1 MLGIRSIAGARVLP
15 SKALLARAA
24 LKSAVATRSYA
35 KNPDITKMPLN
46 VFGCLADYYVPPRF
60 LGSPITSWPRLVLRR
75 LTAFAYNTI
84 GVVRYKKDTNLKLHF
99 NDWKEHTIENY
110 VKTNKVFAKACSA
123 RKDLRQKYIKEQ
135 LENVAGK
142 HVIEALCSRALS
154 IPSGTKL
161 TWKLLKV
168 VENPKVVSFNPLPNH
183 DDITVFLQLVT
194 KVKTKQEMTIET
206 SEGQVQKTERLVTDY
221 LVSTIDPFS
230 EEQLLV
236 GSIFESDHLRKV
248 QPDFNPEDLDEATA
262 FQNKAADLYRE
273 PPQALKKA

>member
-1 MLGIRSIAGARVLP
+1 MLGVRSITGVRLQPAV
-15 SKALLARAA
+15 SLLARTS

-60 LGSPITSWPRLVLRR
+60 LDCPITSWPRLVARR
-75 LTAFAYNTI
+75 MTAFAFNTI

-99 NDWKEHTIENY
+99 NDWKERTIENY

-123 RKDLRQKYIKEQ
+123 RKDLRHKYIHEQ
-135 LENVAGK
+135 LADVAGK
-142 HVIEALCSRALS
+142 HVVDALCSRAS
-154 IPSGTKL
+154 SFPSGAKL
-161 TWKLLKV
+161 TWKLVKV

-183 DDITVFLQLVT
+183 DDITVFIQLVT
-194 KVKTKQEMTIET
+194 KVKTKQQMTVET
-206 SEGQVQKTERLVTDY
+206 SEGDVQTTERLVTDY

-236 GSIFESDHLRKV
+236 GSIFESDHIRKV
-248 QPDFNPEDLDEATA
+248 QPEFNPEDLEQATA
-262 FQNKAADLYRE
+262 FQNRAADLYRE
-273 PPQALKKA
+273 PPKALKSA